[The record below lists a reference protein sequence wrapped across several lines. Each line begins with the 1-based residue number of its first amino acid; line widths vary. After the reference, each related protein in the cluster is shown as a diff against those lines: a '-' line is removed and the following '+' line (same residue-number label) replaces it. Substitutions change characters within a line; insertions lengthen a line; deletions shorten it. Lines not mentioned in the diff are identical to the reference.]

1 MTGGRDGVVTMWDPL
16 FEQCLK
22 AFKVEEAS
30 MNPGSVLLQNLPPVR
45 ALHTDENKIL
55 IGTGNDEV
63 HGYDFWVCN
72 VHTSTTPFCIV
83 QFLQLQNNIQCGTR
97 GVHQLLH
104 VRPSSIAADVIN
116 FLSLTSAQP

>member
-1 MTGGRDGVVTMWDPL
+1 MTGGRDGVVAMWDPF

-45 ALHTDENKIL
+45 AIHTDEGKIL

-63 HGYDFWVCN
+63 RCSCCKSGDF
-72 VHTSTTPFCIV
+72 S
-83 QFLQLQNNIQCGTR
+83 R
-97 GVHQLLH
+97 
-104 VRPSSIAADVIN
+104 A
-116 FLSLTSAQP
+116 

>member
-1 MTGGRDGVVTMWDPL
+1 MFAIIIINKIAYYFIQGYVTGGRDGVVAMWDPL

-45 ALHTDENKIL
+45 ALHTDEDKIL

-63 HGYDFWVCN
+63 RE
-72 VHTSTTPFCIV
+72 
-83 QFLQLQNNIQCGTR
+83 QR
-97 GVHQLLH
+97 
-104 VRPSSIAADVIN
+104 AAIR
-116 FLSLTSAQP
+116 AHI

>member
-45 ALHTDENKIL
+45 ALHTDEDKIL

-63 HGYDFWVCN
+63 CN
-72 VHTSTTPFCIV
+72 TCTHLELHISADIAW
-83 QFLQLQNNIQCGTR
+83 
-97 GVHQLLH
+97 LLH
-104 VRPSSIAADVIN
+104 KVLQIYALHLR
-116 FLSLTSAQP
+116 

>member
-45 ALHTDENKIL
+45 ALHTDEGKIL

-63 HGYDFWVCN
+63 QYTKIGLQYM
-72 VHTSTTPFCIV
+72 HTTTALDSDSCHTCKCTLYVLGPV
-83 QFLQLQNNIQCGTR
+83 QM
-97 GVHQLLH
+97 LLY
-104 VRPSSIAADVIN
+104 
-116 FLSLTSAQP
+116 

>member
-1 MTGGRDGVVTMWDPL
+1 MWDPL

-45 ALHTDENKIL
+45 ALHTDEDKIL

-63 HGYDFWVCN
+63 TGPQCM
-72 VHTSTTPFCIV
+72 HTLTFRIAHFCRYCMV
-83 QFLQLQNNIQCGTR
+83 
-97 GVHQLLH
+97 V
-104 VRPSSIAADVIN
+104 SKKIAC
-116 FLSLTSAQP
+116 L

>member
-22 AFKVEEAS
+22 AFKVEAAS

-45 ALHTDENKIL
+45 ALHTDEGKIL

-63 HGYDFWVCN
+63 RYSRSAICAHLYCTFLYCTVF
-72 VHTSTTPFCIV
+72 VAATEFLLST
-83 QFLQLQNNIQCGTR
+83 
-97 GVHQLLH
+97 
-104 VRPSSIAADVIN
+104 
-116 FLSLTSAQP
+116 

>member
-1 MTGGRDGVVTMWDPL
+1 MKPVLGQALDRVVISPSQRAPICKEKHCCKTKRTRDHPFPFPCIITYMFSFGSLFQGYVTGGRDGVVTMWDPL

-45 ALHTDENKIL
+45 ALHTDEGKIL

-63 HGYDFWVCN
+63 
-72 VHTSTTPFCIV
+72 
-83 QFLQLQNNIQCGTR
+83 
-97 GVHQLLH
+97 
-104 VRPSSIAADVIN
+104 
-116 FLSLTSAQP
+116 